1 MNLRRGCMRPRIYKI
16 YGYNNARSVLQSSS
30 CTVHDIFLDN
40 KSKYYQDIKKIIFD
54 NNSSTKIRKIQSY
67 KSTKNDAFIKRSQ
80 GMIVS
85 FTFNGIVE
93 SISSF
98 FNTQT
103 KNDCILILDQLE
115 DPQNLGQILRTAEC
129 AGVKKIILP
138 INKSVKLSDSV
149 MQVSQG
155 AFCNLQFF
163 ICNNLRNT
171 IRALKENDFWIVALE
186 NTTKSKN
193 WYDIDLSGNIAI
205 ILGSEGKGVRRLTLD
220 DSDFVAKI
228 PMMGK
233 LNSLN
238 VSAACST
245 ILFERLRQISVH
257 GN

>member
-1 MNLRRGCMRPRIYKI
+1 MRSKIHKI
-16 YGYNNARSVLQSSS
+16 YGYNNVRSVLQSSS
-30 CTVHDIFLDN
+30 CTIHDIFLDN

-67 KSTKNDAFIKRSQ
+67 KGTKNDTALKRSQ
-80 GMIVS
+80 GMIVHFS
-85 FTFNGIVE
+85 FNGILE

-98 FNTQT
+98 FNTQG

-171 IRALKENDFWIVALE
+171 IRELKENDFWIVALE
-186 NTTKSKN
+186 NTIKSKN

-257 GN
+257 GD

>member
-1 MNLRRGCMRPRIYKI
+1 MRSKIHKI

-67 KSTKNDAFIKRSQ
+67 KSTNNDTTLKRSQ
-80 GMIVS
+80 GMIVYFS
-85 FTFNGIVE
+85 FNGIVE

-98 FNTQT
+98 FNTQV

-129 AGVKKIILP
+129 AGVKKIIFP

-186 NTTKSKN
+186 NTTEAKN
-193 WYDIDLSGNIAI
+193 WYDIDLSGSIAI
-205 ILGSEGKGVRRLTLD
+205 ILGSEGRGVRRLTLD

-233 LNSLN
+233 LNSIN

-257 GN
+257 GD